1 MSDTLTDR
9 SERKMDI
16 HEIIF
21 ELTEAPDGG
30 YDARALGYSIF
41 TQGDDWADVTEMAR
55 DAVRCDFGDA
65 ALPIVITLRLGRR
78 EALLP

>member
-16 HEIIF
+16 HEVIF
-21 ELTEAPDGG
+21 EVKEAPDGG
-30 YDARALGYSIF
+30 YDASALGYSIF
-41 TQGDDWADVTEMAR
+41 TQGDDWADLTKMAQ
-55 DAVRCDFGDA
+55 DAVRCHFGDA
-65 ALPIVITLRLGRR
+65 DLPRVIKLRLVRW